1 MIKIHSPLSANMTWH
16 LNRQGVLLALEN
28 GVPKACFIFNTW
40 STTEFDQFDMQSSKD
55 WEFKLIG
62 PQDFLTKASEHLSLR
77 KLKVIKEIERSGS
90 FDVVYDHDQK
100 KLKLSLSQE
109 SPSEVLVAAPV
120 SVDKNVSDKVKVL
133 IVDDSS
139 TVRTLLQN
147 ILQGDPQIEVI
158 GSLDLPSKVDPFIQ
172 KNKPD
177 VITMDIHMPEMDGVQ
192 LLKQIL
198 PKYRIPTIMISSLSE
213 EDGPYV
219 FDALEIGAFDY
230 IKKPSFNEINQ
241 VGAFLIERVKL
252 AGKLGAR
259 RSSRTT
265 PAPEDKRQTQTVPD
279 GQPWANG
286 KNIILIGSSTGG
298 TEALKNLFYQLPD
311 SIPPVIV
318 VQHIPAVFSK
328 ALADRLNTFYKFE
341 VKEAADGDLVKP
353 NQVLIAPGGKQMGI
367 KQRGAEMRVYVTED
381 EPVNRHKPSVDY
393 LFDSAAKMK
402 DAKNAIGVILTGMGS
417 DGARGLKNL
426 RDLGAYTIG
435 QDEESCVVYGMPKA
449 AYEAGAVMQ
458 VTPLSKIGRTIGQY
472 INAPAKKKAG

>member
-1 MIKIHSPLSANMTWH
+1 MIKIHSPLTANMTWH
-16 LNRQGVLLALEN
+16 LNRQGVCLALEN
-28 GVPKACFIFNTW
+28 SVPIACFVFNTW
-40 STTEFDQFDMQSSKD
+40 STTELDQFDMQSSKD

-62 PQDFLTKASEHLSLR
+62 PSDFLSKVSEHLHLR
-77 KLKVIKEIERSGS
+77 KLKVIKEIERPGS

-100 KLKLSLSQE
+100 KLKLSLSE
-109 SPSEVLVAAPV
+109 EASSAPAVTIEKAVAE
-120 SVDKNVSDKVKVL
+120 KVKVL

-147 ILQGDPQIEVI
+147 ILQGDPSIEVI

-259 RSSRTT
+259 RSNRI
-265 PAPEDKRQTQTVPD
+265 APPPEEKRKNQTVAD
-279 GQPWANG
+279 GQPWSTG
-286 KNIILIGSSTGG
+286 KNLILIGSSTGG
-298 TEALKNLFYQLPD
+298 TEALKNLFYQFPD

-341 VKEAADGDLVKP
+341 VKEGADGDLVKP
-353 NQVLIAPGGKQMGI
+353 NQILIAPGGKQMGI

-393 LFDSAAKMK
+393 LFESAAKMK
-402 DAKNAIGVILTGMGS
+402 DAKDSIGVILTGMGS
-417 DGARGLKNL
+417 DGARGLKKL
-426 RDLGAYTIG
+426 RDLGAFTIG

-458 VTPLSKIGRTIGQY
+458 VAPLSKIGRTIGQH
-472 INAPAKKKAG
+472 INSPSKKKAG